1 MSGDMKPTVL
11 VEARHGA
18 LPFKKLIGVLKDLLM
33 DVNIEFTPSHIRIAG
48 MDPEKLTVTQL
59 HILHLDHYSCVE
71 EHVRVGINLQYLFK
85 MLRGVT
91 SNHTIELS
99 VNRSTPTIL
108 NIHVANSDSNVS
120 GFTSI
125 CTMDLPD
132 EKIVMP
138 NKPCE
143 SALIVDAKEL
153 LKAVREM
160 SLMSR
165 QITFG
170 YGGDNLTLAATGN
183 VGVARV
189 TIGPSEGKLKWINR
203 TLDADSAVYFTKFME
218 KMIRPDITDA
228 IDIYFVKG
236 SPLVFQFSDH
246 DHLGVFEFALAPV
259 PSIKSS

>member
-1 MSGDMKPTVL
+1 MADEIKPTSIM
-11 VEARHGA
+11 EARHGA

-71 EHVRVGINLQYLFK
+71 DHVRVGINLQYLYK

-91 SNHTIELS
+91 SNHTIELTID
-99 VNRSTPTIL
+99 RQTPTVL
-108 NIHVANSDSNVS
+108 GVHVANSESNVS
-120 GFTSI
+120 GHTSL

-138 NKPCE
+138 SKPCE
-143 SALIVDAKEL
+143 SALIVDTKEL

-170 YGGDNLTLAATGN
+170 YSGEELTLMASGN

-189 TIGPSEGKLKWINR
+189 TIGPSDDKLQWINR
-203 TLDADSAVYFTKFME
+203 TLDADHAVYYTKFLE
-218 KMIRPDITDA
+218 KMIRPDITDS

-259 PSIKSS
+259 ISIKQS